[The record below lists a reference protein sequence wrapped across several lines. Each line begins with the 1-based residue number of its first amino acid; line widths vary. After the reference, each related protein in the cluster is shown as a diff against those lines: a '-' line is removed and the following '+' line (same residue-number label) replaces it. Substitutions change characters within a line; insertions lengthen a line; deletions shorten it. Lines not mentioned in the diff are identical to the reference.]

1 MEARKQLMGSFGD
14 NFVAVPWTA
23 FEKDFANKY
32 QEDRN
37 VFATVADGFET
48 EAVLTDLI
56 GALRQVRRLAPGEP
70 NDFEVVASETY
81 GELVDKVTQAV
92 ALVLVVLSSIGLM
105 VGGIGVMNIMLIS
118 VTERTRE
125 IGIRMAVGA
134 RRQDL
139 LTQVLIEAGTL
150 TGIGGVVGIVFGY
163 LLSWGTT
170 KLLHFPFAIS
180 PWVTLG
186 AVLFSVAI
194 GVIFGVYPANR
205 AARMDPVEALRY
217 E

>member
-1 MEARKQLMGSFGD
+1 
-14 NFVAVPWTA
+14 
-23 FEKDFANKY
+23 
-32 QEDRN
+32 
-37 VFATVADGFET
+37 
-48 EAVLTDLI
+48 
-56 GALRQVRRLAPGEP
+56 
-70 NDFEVVASETY
+70 
-81 GELVDKVTQAV
+81 VDKVTQAV

-139 LTQVLIEAGTL
+139 LMQVLIEAGTL